1 MLSYLRI
8 SNFAI
13 IEEVELSLAAG
24 LTVLSGETGAG
35 KSLIL
40 DAVALL
46 RGGRA
51 TAEVIRSGA
60 DEARIEAQFM
70 PDPDSAATQ
79 ALVERLQR
87 LGIDPKGMAEDG
99 LVVRRVIGRGGRN
112 RIHIQGQ
119 LSTATALAEICGS
132 LIDVS
137 GQHEHQSLL
146 EVSSH
151 LGLLDRFG
159 VPETLQA
166 EMAQAHE
173 SLLVASAELQ
183 AASLDEKS
191 RSEREEFLRF
201 QLHELSQADPR
212 PGEDEALR
220 NEQKRLRSVEKLAQA
235 GRRSESRLY
244 SGEDSVLDG
253 LSALLRELREVAGLD
268 TDLHEL
274 TQRIAEAHLLLG
286 DAAHDLRRYVDGLS
300 ADPERLATIE
310 DRLHL
315 LSRLLRKHG
324 PDLAALL
331 TKRDEMERE
340 LERLTSHEERRQKA
354 SQAVENAQK
363 QAVAA
368 AKRLS
373 TARQQAA
380 AALSAKVG
388 SELADLAM
396 DGAKLT
402 AQLLPRT
409 ANRGDDLSLVVAAEG
424 GELRRLSRDG
434 WDRCE
439 LLFSAN
445 RGEAP
450 RPLQRIASGG
460 ELSRVM
466 LALRGVLGQADEV
479 ATCVFDE
486 VDSGIGGATADRVGR
501 KIRSLAVG
509 KQVLCISHLAQI
521 AAYGQHH
528 LRVEKQVSDGR
539 TVTTVRALRP
549 GERRDEIARMI
560 GGARLT
566 EKSRAH
572 ADELIAHAQQSGP
585 SRRPRSKTTS
595 AIESVAPDAH

>member
-13 IEEVELSLAAG
+13 IEEVELTLGPG

-51 TAEVIRSGA
+51 STEVIRSGA
-60 DEARIEAQFM
+60 EEARIEALFV
-70 PDPDSAATQ
+70 PEPGSAACQ
-79 ALVERLQR
+79 ALSERLQR
-87 LGIDPKGMAEDG
+87 LGIDTAGLTEDG

-119 LSTATALAEICGS
+119 LSTATALAEICGG

-146 EVSSH
+146 DVGSH

-159 VPETLQA
+159 VPVALRE
-166 EMAQAHE
+166 EMAQAFE
-173 SLLVASAELQ
+173 ALQIAGRELQ
-183 AASLDEKS
+183 EASLDERS
-191 RSEREEFLRF
+191 RSDREEFLRF
-201 QLHELSQADPR
+201 QLRELDEASPQ
-212 PGEDEALR
+212 PGEDESLR

-235 GRRSESRLY
+235 GQRSEARLY
-244 SGEDSVLDG
+244 SGEGSILDG
-253 LSALLRELREVAGLD
+253 LSSVLRELKEVAGLD
-268 TDLHEL
+268 EELAEL
-274 TQRIAEAHLLLG
+274 TTRIGEAQVLLG
-286 DAAHDLRRYVDGLS
+286 DAAHELRRYTDALS
-300 ADPERLATIE
+300 ADPDRLATIE

-324 PDLAALL
+324 PDMSSLIA
-331 TKRDEMERE
+331 KQKEMQHE
-340 LERLTSHEERRQKA
+340 LSQLVGHEERRRLA
-354 SQAVENAQK
+354 GRAVEQAQ
-363 QAVAA
+363 QLAGRAA
-368 AKRLS
+368 ERLS
-373 TARQQAA
+373 VARQQAA
-380 AALSAKVG
+380 AALSAKVER
-388 SELADLAM
+388 ELGDLAM
-396 DGAKLT
+396 DGAKLLP
-402 AQLLPRT
+402 QLLPRL
-409 ANRGDDLSLVVAAEG
+409 AIRGDDPALVVASPG
-424 GELRRLSRDG
+424 GELRRLGRDG

-445 RGEAP
+445 RGETP

-466 LALRGVLGQADEV
+466 LALRGVLGQADQV

-501 KIRSLAVG
+501 KIRGLADG

-521 AAYGQHH
+521 AAYGHQHW
-528 LRVEKQVSDGR
+528 RVEKTVSEGR
-539 TVTTVRALRP
+539 TVTMVRPLSKS
-549 GERRDEIARMI
+549 ERRDEIARMI

-566 EKSRAH
+566 QKSRAH
-572 ADELIAHAQQSGP
+572 ADELLTLAQGFPVARARTKGP
-585 SRRPRSKTTS
+585 AFS
-595 AIESVAPDAH
+595 ADVG